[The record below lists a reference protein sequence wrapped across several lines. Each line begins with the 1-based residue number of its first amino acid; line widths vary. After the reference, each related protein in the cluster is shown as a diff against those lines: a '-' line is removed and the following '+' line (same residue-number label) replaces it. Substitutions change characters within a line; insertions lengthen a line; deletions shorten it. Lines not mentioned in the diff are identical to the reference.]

1 MRVKICP
8 FTLIWP
14 NQWENG
20 QINGKGQILT
30 PTAPKLLTGKWF
42 WWNLNLRTI
51 SCRPPSTRNII
62 SVRRCGWS
70 RRIPSLTEKTISGV
84 CVSPGSAQTLVRR
97 GGLTNH
103 HSIPYS
109 QQHLWCQKLPKSVY
123 VHWSYN
129 EQRRCCFLRHS
140 TFTEWSSRLEEKRS
154 CTLMVTVD
162 IWSCVMG
169 SNCYKSLQVV
179 KWHQQYC

>member
-1 MRVKICP
+1 MVSELWRKFRPPQLQNC
-8 FTLIWP
+8 LIDFDEI
-14 NQWENG
+14 QTSEV
-20 QINGKGQILT
+20 
-30 PTAPKLLTGKWF
+30 
-42 WWNLNLRTI
+42 RTI
-51 SCRPPSTRNII
+51 PPEDQPPYKI
-62 SVRRCGWS
+62 SFQLMTWVVW
-70 RRIPSLTEKTISGV
+70 PKTISGV
-84 CVSPGSAQTLVRR
+84 HVSPGSAQTLVRR